1 MSDRSV
7 RFVAL
12 AVAMF
17 CAQAAAQVI
26 PASRVEDWSVAGYP
40 GPVPEP
46 TTVVDAT
53 AYGAVNDGSASTN
66 AAVKAAIQALGGQP
80 GVVLL
85 PAGTYLFTATVS
97 LPSGVVLRGA
107 GSTAT
112 LLEFDLNDAAVDA
125 FSISGSAS
133 GGYVPVA
140 SGYERGSTTLTLGGP
155 GTFAPGDYA
164 ELHQANGAWDT
175 NPATWA
181 VFAIGQIVR
190 VVAVDGAVLTLET
203 PLRTT
208 YDAALAPEIRKLVA
222 KVDVGLESF
231 KVQRVDAPTGGGHN
245 VRFTYAARC
254 WLKDV
259 ESAFSAGSHVMINA
273 STRVEVT
280 GCYVHEAFGYD
291 GSATRG
297 YGVTLD
303 NHAGEALV
311 ENNVFRKLRHA
322 MMTKLGANGN
332 VVAYNY
338 SRENFRSEIFSNLSA
353 DISLHGHWSFA
364 NLFEGNI
371 VQTIMVDHYWGASG
385 PYNTFFRNRTEL
397 FGLIFSAA
405 TGGSLQTASQNV
417 VGNELMSASMSLLG
431 AAYQLNGADHL
442 AHGNQVGPN
451 VQPAGTGNVDD
462 LSYYRGAGQPWCH
475 LAAHVPPVGLPNG
488 LGAFVNRARER
499 WDAGGPMT
507 WLDLRTGVGAD
518 VTLIHGESTTLVAR
532 ATGGRAP
539 LSFQWLPE
547 AGLDDP
553 HALQPVAAPLFST
566 TYTLTVTD
574 AQGCARSHA
583 VRVTVTD
590 EAGVEDVDECLL
602 GVDACSPHADCENL
616 WQSYACACR
625 PGYAGDGFACEPTCA
640 PACAHGACAAPDTC
654 ACDAGWTGGACDQPI
669 CAPACAH
676 GACAAPDTC
685 ACDAGWTGG
694 RCDAAVCGDGLTV
707 GDEQCEAGGGALP
720 ACCDP
725 LTCRFASEA
734 VTCRPATGD
743 CDAPEACP
751 GADALCP
758 PDVAAPDGSLCVASD
773 QTDGACF
780 AGACEVLAANDDC
793 GGALALRA
801 DEPVIGSFEH
811 AHADPAPA
819 PPCPAD
825 LLGPDLFF
833 VYAFAAGEAFTVRA
847 TPDAGL
853 DVALVTWSGCA
864 EAAACLAAVND
875 APAGADEALA
885 LEAGDTG
892 GALIVQVL
900 ALASDAPTA
909 GFTLVIESAP
919 PIADEG
925 GLDAVEPNAEQP
937 EVLDEGLTAEPDPG
951 NEPEPDLPLA
961 PDLPEPDLPVPDLP
975 VEVTPDP
982 PAEVAAELGADVA
995 PDLPGEV
1002 AAELAADAPPLPD
1015 LARDA
1020 EIGAEADGGVP
1031 DLASNDRHDPADEGS
1046 RHDQGAPDPE
1056 ATDDISGGSHGS
1068 GCSSGSLP
1076 APGKPGA
1083 LLALAALLAGVALR
1097 RASRRAALG
1106 ALAVVLV
1113 LGLASGSA
1121 LAAKKGT
1128 PKKKAKKPRE
1138 PITITADVG
1147 VGPAAHFFTGPLQ
1160 DDQVV
1165 HAGLKLDVQGIIDQA
1180 TIRANQERIP
1190 KKWRKRALQLEE
1202 FRLSPFWWLPDT
1214 LVISPKLERTQ
1225 MYGVVFRP
1233 LALGL
1238 APLRHPVRFTLG
1250 AGLLATYLYVD
1261 SSLWTGGGM
1270 HFLRPGLDLRA
1281 ELELPLGRAFALSL
1295 GWASAFYVPQ
1305 EVGSGLRGVG
1315 EGFSG
1320 TIWHVG
1326 QAFVLFHFRFPYD
1339 VRL

>member
-1 MSDRSV
+1 MTHRSA
-7 RFVAL
+7 RSLAL
-12 AVAMF
+12 ALVLASGVAT
-17 CAQAAAQVI
+17 AQVL
-26 PASRVEDWSVAGYP
+26 PSSRVEDWSVAGYP

-53 AYGAVNDGSASTN
+53 AYGAVDDGSTSTN
-66 AAVKAAIQALGGQP
+66 AAVKAALQALDGQP

-97 LPSGVVLRGA
+97 LPSGAVLRGA
-107 GSTAT
+107 GSSAT
-112 LLEFDLNDAAVDA
+112 LLQFDLNDAAVDA
-125 FSISGSAS
+125 FSIAGSAS

-140 SGYERGSTTLTLGGP
+140 SGFERGSTSLTLGAAGA
-155 GTFAPGDYA
+155 FAPGDYA

-190 VVAVDGAVLTLET
+190 VVAVDGEVLTLET
-203 PLRTT
+203 PLRHT
-208 YDAALAPEIRKLVA
+208 YDPALAPEIRKLVA
-222 KVDVGLESF
+222 KTDVGLESF
-231 KVQRVDAPTGGGHN
+231 KVQRVDAPAGAGYN
-245 VRFTYAARC
+245 VGFTYAARC

-280 GCYVHEAFGYD
+280 GCYFHEAFGYD
-291 GSATRG
+291 GSGTRG
-297 YGVTLD
+297 YGVTLN
-303 NHAGEALV
+303 NHAGECRV

-371 VQTIMVDHYWGASG
+371 VQIIMIDHYWGASG

-442 AHGNQVGPN
+442 AHGNQVGPD
-451 VQPAGTGNVDD
+451 VQPAGTNTLDD
-462 LSYYRGAGQPWCH
+462 LSTYRAADQPWCH
-475 LAAHVPPVGLPNG
+475 LAAHVPPVGLPND

-499 WDAGGPMT
+499 WDAGGPLT

-518 VTLIHGESTTLVAR
+518 VTLIHGDASTLVAH

-553 HALQPVAAPLFST
+553 HALQPVAAPPFST

-574 AQGCARSHA
+574 AQGCSRSHA
-583 VRVTVTD
+583 VHVTVTD

-616 WQSYACACR
+616 WMSYACACQ
-625 PGYAGDGFACEPTCA
+625 PGFEGDGFACAT
-640 PACAHGACAAPDTC
+640 
-654 ACDAGWTGGACDQPI
+654 
-669 CAPACAH
+669 
-676 GACAAPDTC
+676 
-685 ACDAGWTGG
+685 
-694 RCDAAVCGDGLTV
+694 VCGDGLTF
-707 GDEQCEAGGGALP
+707 GDEQCEVGDGALP

-725 LTCRFASEA
+725 ITCRFAGA
-734 VTCRPATGD
+734 ATTCRPASDD

-751 GADALCP
+751 DADALCP
-758 PDVAAPDGSLCVASD
+758 PDLRAPDGTPCLA
-773 QTDGACF
+773 TDEGNGACF
-780 AGACEVLAANDDC
+780 EGACE
-793 GGALALRA
+793 
-801 DEPVIGSFEH
+801 
-811 AHADPAPA
+811 
-819 PPCPAD
+819 
-825 LLGPDLFF
+825 
-833 VYAFAAGEAFTVRA
+833 
-847 TPDAGL
+847 
-853 DVALVTWSGCA
+853 ALVI
-864 EAAACLAAVND
+864 
-875 APAGADEALA
+875 ADEAEL
-885 LEAGDTG
+885 DTSEPS
-892 GALIVQVL
+892 A
-900 ALASDAPTA
+900 DA
-909 GFTLVIESAP
+909 
-919 PIADEG
+919 
-925 GLDAVEPNAEQP
+925 P
-937 EVLDEGLTAEPDPG
+937 EVLDEALAAEPELPAPSDAEGSSELEPPVDAEATGEAAPELTADVPIDVTPDRVADVT
-951 NEPEPDLPLA
+951 PDLPA
-961 PDLPEPDLPVPDLP
+961 DADAEARA
-975 VEVTPDP
+975 ET
-982 PAEVAAELGADVA
+982 AEVLADVR
-995 PDLPGEV
+995 E
-1002 AAELAADAPPLPD
+1002 
-1015 LARDA
+1015 
-1020 EIGAEADGGVP
+1020 AEAIP
-1031 DLASNDRHDPADEGS
+1031 SPDPADEADVAAPESTPPDRDDDDVSSTS
-1046 RHDQGAPDPE
+1046 R
-1056 ATDDISGGSHGS
+1056 GS
-1068 GCSSGSLP
+1068 GCTLG
-1076 APGKPGA
+1076 PGPSPLGLGA
-1083 LLALAALLAGVALR
+1083 LFALLAGLALR
-1097 RASRRAALG
+1097 RAPRRAARSAFVLI
-1106 ALAVVLV
+1106 ALLV
-1113 LGLASGSA
+1113 LATSGA
-1121 LAAKKGT
+1121 EAAGKKAT
-1128 PKKKAKKPRE
+1128 KKKAKKARE
-1138 PITITADVG
+1138 PVTITADVG
-1147 VGPAAHFFTGPLQ
+1147 VGPAVHFFTGPLQ

-1165 HAGLKLDVQGIIDQA
+1165 HAGLKLDVQGIVDQA

-1190 KKWRKRALQLEE
+1190 KKWRKRALQMEE

-1233 LALGL
+1233 LALGIAL
-1238 APLRHPVRFTLG
+1238 LRHPVRFTLG